1 MGTCYL
7 SKPHGCHVLLLPACT
22 QAMLS
27 LLCPSLVI
35 YKCDPCFDPKTH
47 LDRHPSYN
55 QTGTGQPKL
64 TSSSFLTF
72 SLLHCPSLSSA
83 KELTDVKGNKYE
95 FRVCEGVSGQASD
108 VGMVMMRSGD
118 KPVVLGN
125 NSRALVSSQD
135 NWLMLTLL
143 GGDNYTSSCNKEE
156 RKAHIMFVCDRMQ
169 AELEIHTVEMLNIST
184 SCYLLFVAGHKS
196 ICAPTPASGLSGGSI
211 FLIIVLVTFCA
222 YFTFGFFYL
231 RLVRGAKGIEQ
242 IPNREFW
249 FTVGNKLAD
258 GCGAVCRCDQ
268 YCGAG
273 RPPSSYDGYS
283 PIEERLAQ
291 DLQNTDRDSALLS
304 P

>member
-1 MGTCYL
+1 MFTSYQERKCSRMMWVLGVL
-7 SKPHGCHVLLLPACT
+7 FCHLIAVRASCDIDK
-22 QAMLS
+22 S
-27 LLCPSLVI
+27 VI
-35 YKCDPCFDPKTH
+35 
-47 LDRHPSYN
+47 N
-55 QTGTGQPKL
+55 QTERNLQTNLLQKL
-64 TSSSFLTF
+64 KPIFGV
-72 SLLHCPSLSSA
+72 SA
-83 KELTDVKGNKYE
+83 KDLTDVNGNKYE
-95 FRVCEGVSGQASD
+95 FTVCEGVSGQSPD
-108 VGMVMMRSGD
+108 VGMVMTKSGN
-118 KPVVLGN
+118 KPVVLGK

-143 GGDNYTSSCNKEE
+143 GGENYTSSCNKEE
-156 RKAHIMFVCDRMQ
+156 RKAHIMFVCDRHQ
-169 AELEIHTVEMLNIST
+169 AELEIHTVEMLNISS

-196 ICAPTPASGLSGGSI
+196 ICAPTPESGLSGGSI

-249 FTVGNKLAD
+249 FSVGNKLAD

>member
-1 MGTCYL
+1 MSYQE
-7 SKPHGCHVLLLPACT
+7 SKSIWMMWVFGALFYHLVLVRAGCDIDKSVANETERNRQANLL
-22 QAMLS
+22 Q
-27 LLCPSLVI
+27 
-35 YKCDPCFDPKTH
+35 
-47 LDRHPSYN
+47 
-55 QTGTGQPKL
+55 KL
-64 TSSSFLTF
+64 RPIFGV
-72 SLLHCPSLSSA
+72 SA
-83 KELTDVKGNKYE
+83 KELKDVNGNRYE
-95 FRVCEGVSGQASD
+95 FSVCETVSGQQPD
-108 VGMVMMRSGD
+108 VGMVVTKPGE
-118 KPVVLGN
+118 KPVVLGRN
-125 NSRALVSSQD
+125 NRALVSSQD

-143 GGDNYTSSCNKEE
+143 GGDKYNSSCSTEE
-156 RKAHIMFVCDRMQ
+156 RKAHIMFVCDRFQ
-169 AELEIHTVEMLNIST
+169 NELEIHTVEMLNINT

-196 ICAPTPASGLSGGSI
+196 ICAPVPDSGLSGGSI
-211 FLIIVLVTFCA
+211 FLIIVLVTFSA

-268 YCGAG
+268 YCGAA